1 MCYRGIIQQ
10 FRGKELYLWGGI
22 SRADIEIADSIK
34 LKYFNMS
41 NTQTG
46 SLNFERKEH
55 KLFMDILIKNVRAV
69 NQMHSAE

>member
-10 FRGKELYLWGGI
+10 SHGKELYLWRGI

-69 NQMHSAE
+69 NQMHSAN